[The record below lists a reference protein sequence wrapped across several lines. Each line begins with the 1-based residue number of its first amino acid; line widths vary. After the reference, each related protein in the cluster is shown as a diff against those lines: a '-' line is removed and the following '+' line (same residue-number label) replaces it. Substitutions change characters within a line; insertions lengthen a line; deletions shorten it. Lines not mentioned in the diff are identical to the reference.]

1 MIENIRDSFTESIQT
16 KIAAIEVLP
25 EAIEGATYMMVQSL
39 IAGNKILCCGSGGS
53 AKEAQQFASLLLNRF
68 EGDRPSL
75 PALALS
81 CDVATVTGAADDISY
96 DEIFSKQ
103 VRALGQSS
111 DILLAISTDGNS
123 RNIIVAME
131 AALNRDMTIIAL
143 TGQDGGEMAGLLGP
157 NDLEIRVPSNKPQ
170 RIQEVHQLVIHTLCN
185 GIDNCLFPEHNG
197 DE

>member
-1 MIENIRDSFTESIQT
+1 MIDAIRDSFTESIQT

-25 EAIEGATYMMVQSL
+25 EAIEKATYMMVQAL
-39 IAGNKILCCGSGGS
+39 ISGNKILCCGCGRS
-53 AKEAQQFASLLLNRF
+53 AMDAQQFASLLLTRF

-81 CDVATVTGAADDISY
+81 SDAATLSSAAETHSHN
-96 DEIFSKQ
+96 EIYSRQ
-103 VRALGQSS
+103 IRALGQGS
-111 DILLAISTDGNS
+111 DILLAISVDGNS
-123 RNIIVAME
+123 RNIIMAME
-131 AALNRDMTIIAL
+131 AALNRDMSIIAL

-170 RIQEVHQLVIHTLCN
+170 RTQEVHQLVIHTLCT
-185 GIDNCLFPEHNG
+185 GIDNCLFPEHSG